1 MVWPEYSKPNAEMP
15 RFAAKKMFIP
25 KVSKKGEG
33 RTNLRSACPK
43 ARGLGYLWGKEARW
57 SGMWGMMIGGK
68 KKMMLALHRHVGVIC
83 FFMRHMSRG
92 WWH

>member
-1 MVWPEYSKPNAEMP
+1 
-15 RFAAKKMFIP
+15 
-25 KVSKKGEG
+25 
-33 RTNLRSACPK
+33 
-43 ARGLGYLWGKEARW
+43 
-57 SGMWGMMIGGK
+57 MWGMMIGGK

>member
-1 MVWPEYSKPNAEMP
+1 MW
-15 RFAAKKMFIP
+15 RFAIEKEFIHE
-25 KVSKKGEG
+25 VVKGEDR
-33 RTNLRSACPK
+33 RTNLKCTSPK